1 MTIELI
7 NKLFALGVV
16 AGQVAIVAAVLHFI
30 FFRKKPY
37 SLATFISQR
46 GLLLAFIISLV
57 ATAGSLFYSQIAGFE
72 PCQLC
77 WFQRIFMYPEVL
89 LLGLAL
95 LKKDSSIVDYALSL
109 SIVGGALSLYHN
121 YIYYSN
127 GGLNAICQVLGQG
140 VSCMKR
146 YVFELGYVTIPMMS
160 LTTFL
165 LMIVLLVMHRMYIMG
180 HMSIGSREP
189 KS

>member
-46 GLLLAFIISLV
+46 GLLLAFIISLL
-57 ATAGSLFYSQIAGFE
+57 ATSGSLFYSQIAGFE

-77 WFQRIFMYPEVL
+77 WFQRIFMYPQTIL
-89 LLGLAL
+89 LFMAL
-95 LKKDSSIVDYALSL
+95 LKRDKKIIDYS
-109 SIVGGALSLYHN
+109 
-121 YIYYSN
+121 
-127 GGLNAICQVLGQG
+127 
-140 VSCMKR
+140 
-146 YVFELGYVTIPMMS
+146 
-160 LTTFL
+160 
-165 LMIVLLVMHRMYIMG
+165 
-180 HMSIGSREP
+180 
-189 KS
+189 